1 MEVADVS
8 TQTSAHRNRVLTLIR
23 SYYPNLSSTDR
34 KIADYI
40 MEDPVKAAAQSISDL
55 ATAVGVSTAT
65 VSRFVKRISFNSF
78 RDFSRELTAAEPLE
92 PADGDAFQDV
102 EKQTTF
108 KGIAK
113 STFSSIQSSL
123 DQTSQVM
130 TEEDL
135 KHAVHLLINARSIA
149 FYGLGGSA
157 VAALDGY
164 HKFVR
169 TGIPCAQNSDYDM
182 QLMQAAQMT
191 SQDVAV
197 VISHTGR
204 NQQTLQILTTLTK
217 QHVPVIALT
226 SFGNSPLVKASTVA
240 FISVAEEIN
249 YRSEGLTSLIAQ
261 MSIIDSLFLMT
272 AVHGNIKMA
281 ASLNRVREAISQT
294 RTAL

>member
-1 MEVADVS
+1 MASLS
-8 TQTSAHRNRVLTLIR
+8 TQMPTHRNRVLTLIR
-23 SYYPNLSSTDR
+23 SYYPNLSVTDR

-40 MEDPVKAAAQSISDL
+40 IADPVKTAAQSISNL
-55 ATAVGVSTAT
+55 AAAVGVSTAT

-78 RDFSRELTAAEPLE
+78 RDFSRELMAAEPVE
-92 PADGDAFQDV
+92 QSNAEAFQDV

-108 KGIAK
+108 KGIAE
-113 STFSSIQSSL
+113 STFNSIRSSL

-130 TEEDL
+130 TEDDL
-135 KHAVHLLINARSIA
+135 KQAVHLLLKARIIG

-169 TGIPCAQNSDYDM
+169 TGILCAHNSDYDM

-204 NQQTLQILTTLTK
+204 NQQTLQVLSTLIAQK
-217 QHVPVIALT
+217 VPVIALT
-226 SFGNSPLVKASTVA
+226 SFGNSPLARESTVA

-272 AVHGNIKMA
+272 AVHGNIEMA
-281 ASLNRVREAISQT
+281 ASLGRVRDAISQT
-294 RTAL
+294 RTEL

>member
-1 MEVADVS
+1 MEVVRLPRQAS
-8 TQTSAHRNRVLTLIR
+8 THRNRVLTLIR
-23 SYYPNLSSTDR
+23 SYYPNLSPTDR

-40 MEDPVKAAAQSISDL
+40 IQDPVKTAAQSISSL
-55 ATAVGVSTAT
+55 AVAVGVSTAT
-65 VSRFVKRISFNSF
+65 VSRFVKRINFNSF

-92 PADGDAFQDV
+92 RTNAEAFQDV

-108 KGIAK
+108 KGIAE
-113 STFSSIQSSL
+113 TAFNSIRSSL

-130 TEEDL
+130 TEADL
-135 KHAVHLLINARSIA
+135 EQAVHLLLGARTIG

-164 HKFVR
+164 HKFIR
-169 TGIPCAQNSDYDM
+169 TGISCAYNSDYDM

-191 SQDVAV
+191 TKDVAV

-204 NQQTLQILTTLTK
+204 NQQTLQLLSTLTS
-217 QHVPVIALT
+217 QQVPVIALT
-226 SFGNSPLVKASTVA
+226 SFGNSPLAKASTVA
-240 FISVAEEIN
+240 FISVAEEVN

-272 AVHGNIKMA
+272 AVHGNIEMA
-281 ASLNRVREAISQT
+281 ASLGRVRDAISQT
-294 RTAL
+294 RTEL

>member
-1 MEVADVS
+1 MVRLPRQAS
-8 TQTSAHRNRVLTLIR
+8 THRNRVLTLIR
-23 SYYPNLSSTDR
+23 SYYPNLSPTDR

-40 MEDPVKAAAQSISDL
+40 IQDPVKTAAQSISSL
-55 ATAVGVSTAT
+55 AVAVGVSTAT
-65 VSRFVKRISFNSF
+65 VSRFVKRINFNSF

-92 PADGDAFQDV
+92 RTNAEAFQDV

-108 KGIAK
+108 KGIAE
-113 STFSSIQSSL
+113 TAFNSIRSSL

-130 TEEDL
+130 TEADL
-135 KHAVHLLINARSIA
+135 EQAVHLLLGARTIG

-164 HKFVR
+164 HKFIR
-169 TGIPCAQNSDYDM
+169 TGISCAYNSDYDM

-191 SQDVAV
+191 TKDVAV

-204 NQQTLQILTTLTK
+204 NQQTLQLLSTLTS
-217 QHVPVIALT
+217 QQVPVIALT
-226 SFGNSPLVKASTVA
+226 SFGNSPLAKASTVA
-240 FISVAEEIN
+240 FISVAEEVN

-272 AVHGNIKMA
+272 AVHGNIEMA
-281 ASLNRVREAISQT
+281 ASLGRVRDAISQT
-294 RTAL
+294 RTEL

>member
-1 MEVADVS
+1 MA
-8 TQTSAHRNRVLTLIR
+8 TQKTHRNRVLTLIR
-23 SYYPNLSSTDR
+23 SYYPNLSNTDR

-40 MEDPVKAAAQSISDL
+40 IKDPVKTAAQSISDL
-55 ATAVGVSTAT
+55 AAAVGVSTAT
-65 VSRFVKRISFNSF
+65 VSRFVKRISFSSF

-92 PADGDAFQDV
+92 QSKADVFQDV

-108 KGIAK
+108 KGIAE
-113 STFSSIQSSL
+113 STFASIRSSL

-130 TEEDL
+130 TEADL
-135 KHAVHLLINARSIA
+135 KQATHLLLKARTIG

-169 TGIPCAQNSDYDM
+169 TGIPCAHNADYDM

-191 SQDVAV
+191 AKDVAV

-204 NQQTLQILTTLTK
+204 NQQTLQILSTLAEH
-217 QHVPVIALT
+217 QVPVIALT
-226 SFGNSPLVKASTVA
+226 SFGNSPLAKGSAVA

-272 AVHGNIKMA
+272 AVHGNLQMA
-281 ASLNRVREAISQT
+281 QSLSRVREAISQT
-294 RTAL
+294 RTEI

>member
-1 MEVADVS
+1 M
-8 TQTSAHRNRVLTLIR
+8 SAKATHRNRVLTLIR
-23 SYYPNLSSTDR
+23 SYYPNLSHTDR

-40 MEDPVKAAAQSISDL
+40 VQDPVKTAALSISDL
-55 ATAVGVSTAT
+55 AAAVGVSTAT
-65 VSRFVKRISFNSF
+65 ISRFVKRISFNNF

-92 PADGDAFQDV
+92 RTNAEAFRDV
-102 EKQTTF
+102 EKQTTL
-108 KGIAK
+108 KGIAN
-113 STFSSIQSSL
+113 STFNSIRSSL

-130 TEEDL
+130 TETDL
-135 KHAVHLLINARSIA
+135 AQAVKLLTTARSIG

-169 TGIPCAQNSDYDM
+169 TGIPCAHNSDYDM

-191 SQDVAV
+191 AKDVAV

-204 NQQTLQILTTLTK
+204 NQQTLQILATLAT

-226 SFGNSPLVKASTVA
+226 SFGNSPLAQASTVA
-240 FISVAEEIN
+240 FISVAEEVN

-272 AVHGNIKMA
+272 AVHGNDKMA
-281 ASLNRVREAISQT
+281 ASLSRVRRAISQT
-294 RTAL
+294 RTEL

>member
-1 MEVADVS
+1 MEVAVLA
-8 TQTSAHRNRVLTLIR
+8 TQATHRNRVLTLIR
-23 SYYPNLSSTDR
+23 SYYPNLSHTDR

-40 MEDPVKAAAQSISDL
+40 IQDPVKTAAQSISEL

-65 VSRFVKRISFNSF
+65 VSRFVKRISFSNF

-92 PADGDAFQDV
+92 QRNNEAFRDV

-108 KGIAK
+108 KGIAE
-113 STFSSIQSSL
+113 STFNSIRSSL

-130 TEEDL
+130 TEADL
-135 KHAVHLLINARSIA
+135 KQATELLLNARTLG

-169 TGIPCAQNSDYDM
+169 TGILCVHNADYDM

-191 SQDVAV
+191 NEDVAV

-204 NQQTLQILTTLTK
+204 NQQTLQILKTLAE
-217 QHVPVIALT
+217 HDVPVIALT
-226 SFGNSPLVKASTVA
+226 SFGNSPLAKGSTVA

-272 AVHGNIKMA
+272 AVHGNLEMSQ
-281 ASLNRVREAISQT
+281 SLSRVRAAISQT
-294 RTAL
+294 RTEL

>member
-1 MEVADVS
+1 MS
-8 TQTSAHRNRVLTLIR
+8 TKPQHNRVLTLIR
-23 SYYPNLSSTDR
+23 SYYPNLSPTDR

-40 MEDPVKAAAQSISDL
+40 ILDPVKTAAQSISDL
-55 ATAVGVSTAT
+55 AAAVGVSTAT

-78 RDFSRELTAAEPLE
+78 RDFSRELTAAEPVE
-92 PADGDAFQDV
+92 QSNAEAFQDV

-108 KGIAK
+108 KGIAE
-113 STFSSIQSSL
+113 STFNSIRSSL
-123 DQTSQVM
+123 DQTSQIL
-130 TEEDL
+130 TEVDL
-135 KHAVHLLINARSIA
+135 KRAVHLILGARTIG

-169 TGIPCAQNSDYDM
+169 TGIPCAHNSDYDM

-191 SQDVAV
+191 AKDVAI

-204 NQQTLQILTTLTK
+204 NEQTLQILATLTA

-240 FISVAEEIN
+240 FLSVAEEIN

-281 ASLNRVREAISQT
+281 ASLGRVRETISQT
-294 RTAL
+294 RTEI

>member
-1 MEVADVS
+1 MS
-8 TQTSAHRNRVLTLIR
+8 TQKSAHRNRVLTLIR
-23 SYYPNLSSTDR
+23 SYYPNLSHTDR

-40 MEDPVKAAAQSISDL
+40 IKDPVKTAAQSISDL
-55 ATAVGVSTAT
+55 AAAVGVSTAT

-92 PADGDAFQDV
+92 QSNAEAFQDV

-108 KGIAK
+108 KGIAD
-113 STFSSIQSSL
+113 STFNSIRSSL

-130 TEEDL
+130 TEADL
-135 KHAVHLLINARSIA
+135 KAATELLLGARIIG

-157 VAALDGY
+157 VASLDGY

-169 TGIPCAQNSDYDM
+169 TGILCAHNTDYDM

-191 SQDVAV
+191 AKDVAV

-204 NQQTLQILTTLTK
+204 NQQTLQILNTLIEH
-217 QHVPVIALT
+217 QVPVIALT
-226 SFGNSPLVKASTVA
+226 SFGNSPLAKGSTVA
-240 FISVAEEIN
+240 FISVAEEVN

-272 AVHGNIKMA
+272 AVHGDRQMA
-281 ASLNRVREAISQT
+281 ASLGRVRDAISQT
-294 RTAL
+294 RTEL

>member
-1 MEVADVS
+1 MS
-8 TQTSAHRNRVLTLIR
+8 TQASTHRNRVLTLIR
-23 SYYPNLSSTDR
+23 SYYPNLSATDR

-40 MEDPVKAAAQSISDL
+40 ISDPVKTAAQSISDL
-55 ATAVGVSTAT
+55 AAAVGVSTAT

-78 RDFSRELTAAEPLE
+78 RDFSRELTAAEPVELTNAE
-92 PADGDAFQDV
+92 AFQDV

-108 KGIAK
+108 KGIAE
-113 STFSSIQSSL
+113 STFASIRSSL

-130 TEEDL
+130 TEADL
-135 KHAVHLLINARSIA
+135 KRTVQLLLNAHTLA

-169 TGIPCAQNSDYDM
+169 TGILCVHNDDYDM

-191 SQDVAV
+191 SNDVAM

-204 NQQTLQILTTLTK
+204 NQQTLQILKTLTA

-226 SFGNSPLVKASTVA
+226 SFGNSPLAKASTVA

-261 MSIIDSLFLMT
+261 MSIIDSLFMMT
-272 AVHGNIKMA
+272 AVHGNVKMA
-281 ASLNRVREAISQT
+281 ASLGRVRDAISET
-294 RTAL
+294 RTEL

>member
-1 MEVADVS
+1 MEVAALS
-8 TQTSAHRNRVLTLIR
+8 TQKSAHRNRVLTLIR
-23 SYYPNLSSTDR
+23 SYYPNLSHTDR

-40 MEDPVKAAAQSISDL
+40 IKDPVKTAAQSISDL
-55 ATAVGVSTAT
+55 AAAVGVSTAT

-92 PADGDAFQDV
+92 QSNAEAFQDV

-108 KGIAK
+108 KGIAD
-113 STFSSIQSSL
+113 STFNSIRSSL

-130 TEEDL
+130 TEADL
-135 KHAVHLLINARSIA
+135 KAATELLLGARIIG

-157 VAALDGY
+157 VASLDGY

-169 TGIPCAQNSDYDM
+169 TGILCAHNTDYDM

-191 SQDVAV
+191 AKDVAV

-204 NQQTLQILTTLTK
+204 NQQTLQILSTLIEH
-217 QHVPVIALT
+217 QVPVIALT
-226 SFGNSPLVKASTVA
+226 SFGNSPLAKGSTVA

-272 AVHGNIKMA
+272 AVHGNRQMA
-281 ASLNRVREAISQT
+281 ASLGRVRDAISQT
-294 RTAL
+294 RTEL

>member
-1 MEVADVS
+1 VS
-8 TQTSAHRNRVLTLIR
+8 AKATHRNRVLTLIR
-23 SYYPNLSSTDR
+23 SYYPNLSHTDR

-40 MEDPVKAAAQSISDL
+40 IQDPVKTAAQSISDL
-55 ATAVGVSTAT
+55 AAAVGVSTAT

-78 RDFSRELTAAEPLE
+78 RDFSRELTAAEPQE
-92 PADGDAFQDV
+92 RTNAETFQDV

-108 KGIAK
+108 KGIAD
-113 STFSSIQSSL
+113 STFSSIRSSL

-130 TEEDL
+130 TEADL
-135 KHAVHLLINARSIA
+135 AKAVNLLTTAHTIG

-169 TGIPCAQNSDYDM
+169 TGIFCAQNSDYDM

-191 SQDVAV
+191 AKDVAV

-204 NQQTLQILTTLTK
+204 NQQTLQLLATLVAQK
-217 QHVPVIALT
+217 VPVIALT
-226 SFGNSPLVKASTVA
+226 SFGNSPLAQGSTVA
-240 FISVAEEIN
+240 FISVAEEVN

-272 AVHGNIKMA
+272 AVHGNVKMA
-281 ASLNRVREAISQT
+281 ASLGRVRQTISRT
-294 RTAL
+294 RTEL

>member
-1 MEVADVS
+1 MS
-8 TQTSAHRNRVLTLIR
+8 THASVQRNRVLTLIR
-23 SYYPNLSSTDR
+23 SYYPNLSATDR

-40 MEDPVKAAAQSISDL
+40 IQAPVKTAAQSISDL
-55 ATAVGVSTAT
+55 AAAVGVSTAT
-65 VSRFVKRISFNSF
+65 ISRFVKRISFNSF
-78 RDFSRELTAAEPLE
+78 RDFSRELTAAQPAE
-92 PADGDAFQDV
+92 PAATAFQDV
-102 EKQTTF
+102 EKQATF
-108 KGIAK
+108 KGIAR
-113 STFSSIQSSL
+113 STFNSIQSSL

-130 TEEDL
+130 TEADL
-135 KHAVHLLINARSIA
+135 KQAVHLLLHAKTIA

-169 TGIPCAQNSDYDM
+169 TGINCSHNADYDM

-191 SQDVAV
+191 DQDVAV

-204 NQQTLQILTTLTK
+204 NQQTLQIMATLEAQK
-217 QHVPVIALT
+217 VPVIALT
-226 SFGNSPLVKASTVA
+226 SFGNSPLAKASTVA

-272 AVHGNIKMA
+272 AVHGNIEMA
-281 ASLNRVREAISQT
+281 ASLGRVRETISAT
-294 RTAL
+294 RTDW